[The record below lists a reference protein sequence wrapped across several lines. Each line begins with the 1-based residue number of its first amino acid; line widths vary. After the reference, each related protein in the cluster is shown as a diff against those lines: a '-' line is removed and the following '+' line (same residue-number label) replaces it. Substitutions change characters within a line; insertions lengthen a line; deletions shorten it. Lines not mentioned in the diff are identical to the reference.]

1 MNIVSQRYWKF
12 FTRLS
17 IVLTIPVA
25 AVLAGEGA
33 PFSQVLM
40 WQDSGRLIV
49 SENDHEPRSIGSF
62 SIRVYG
68 GRNPEFPFDDFI
80 VGAIFARDGVIESVH
95 ILDVDG
101 DDRDDLVVVQQTA
114 GSGAYRNA
122 DAFSVR
128 QAQIVRIGSVTG
140 VAADV
145 DVLEIL
151 KGASD

>member
-1 MNIVSQRYWKF
+1 MNIVSLRVWRF
-12 FTRLS
+12 FTYLA
-17 IVLTIPVA
+17 IVLNIPVA

-33 PFSQVLM
+33 LFSQALM
-40 WQDSGRLIV
+40 WQDSGRIVV
-49 SENDHEPRSIGSF
+49 SENDYEPRSIGSF

-95 ILDVDG
+95 VLDVDG
-101 DDRDDLVVVQQTA
+101 DDRDDLVVVQQTV

-128 QAQIVRIGSVTG
+128 QAQIVRIGSVRG
-140 VAADV
+140 LAADV
-145 DVLEIL
+145 DLIETL
-151 KGASD
+151 RGASD